1 MEDHLTQHP
10 WFAGQTFSMADIQMS
25 FPVIALLAR
34 NDSGEFRQLR
44 AWLTNLQARPAWQRA
59 IEKGGPL
66 AIPGS

>member
-1 MEDHLTQHP
+1 MEDHLTLHP

-34 NDSGEFRQLR
+34 SDSGEFRQLR
-44 AWLTNLQARPAWQRA
+44 AWLTNLQARPAWRRA

-66 AIPGS
+66 EIPGS